1 LEIFDELLANVV
13 KAGSLDK
20 ELPNFLL
27 AFAGLYTKDYFSDE
41 LATILLREIYLET
54 EIVDQDRLK
63 ELNSPQEEKSGH
75 S

>member
-27 AFAGLYTKDYFSDE
+27 AFGSLYAKDYFSDE

-54 EIVDQDRLK
+54 EIV
-63 ELNSPQEEKSGH
+63 E
-75 S
+75 